1 MADEVVVHGV
11 DNQGNYLGLVAV
23 GTPFKEVLGPPP
35 SGDWMWDFGGNTWI
49 RKISLDAIKAQAAI
63 DIDNQA
69 GLTRGKYI
77 TDVPGQAATYLLKA
91 DQATKYKAGNY
102 QGAIPGLVQSE
113 ATARG
118 ISAQQAADDIIA
130 EQDQW
135 VALTTGVETIRR
147 LGKVNVK
154 KATSPQ
160 AVETI
165 RLQIINQLKAI

>member
-49 RKISLDAIKAQAAI
+49 RKISLDAIKEQAAI

-91 DQATKYKAGNY
+91 DQATKFISGGY
-102 QGAIPGLVQSE
+102 QGAVPGLVRSE
-113 ATARG
+113 AIARG
-118 ISAQQAADDIIA
+118 ISAQLAADAIIA

-135 VALTTGVETIRR
+135 VALATGVEMIRR
-147 LGKVNVK
+147 LGKENVK

-160 AVETI
+160 AVGTI

>member
-1 MADEVVVHGV
+1 MNIVYGV
-11 DNQGNYLGLVAV
+11 NSNGEYIGLVDSSQAFA
-23 GTPFKEVLGPPP
+23 TVLAPPP
-35 SGDWMWDFGGNTWI
+35 SQDWILDFGTNNWI
-49 RKISLDAIKAQAAI
+49 RKVSLDAIKAQAAI

-69 GLTRGKYI
+69 GLTRAKYI

-91 DQATKYKAGNY
+91 DQATKFKIANY
-102 QGAIPGLVQSE
+102 QGAVPGLVQSE

-118 ISAQQAADDIIA
+118 ISAQAAADAIIA

-135 VALTTGVETIRR
+135 VALATGVETIRR
-147 LGKVNVK
+147 LGKENVK

-165 RLQIINQLKAI
+165 RLQVINQLKAI

>member
-63 DIDNQA
+63 DIDNQS
-69 GLTRGKYI
+69 GLTRAKYI

-91 DQATKYKAGNY
+91 DQATKYKDGNY

-118 ISAQQAADDIIA
+118 ISAQQAADAIIA

-135 VALTTGVETIRR
+135 VALATGVETIRR
-147 LGKVNVK
+147 LGKENVK